1 MTPFDADVWLFAPV
15 AVAGFSRGVDVCCC
29 RVCSSD
35 VSWSFW
41 VVIVEGSLDTVT
53 IFVPGDL
60 FK

>member
-15 AVAGFSRGVDVCCC
+15 AVAGFSRGVECCC
-29 RVCSSD
+29 KVCSSD
-35 VSWSFW
+35 ASWSFW